1 MDLVERYAK
10 QFDDWTDVGVCIF
23 DAQGHFLYVNNTFL
37 KIRNVSSEEYLGLTP
52 YDLYDNKLTDKC
64 VLDSVYK
71 TRATTTDVQIVASKD
86 GQVIRKHLVTIRP
99 VFDDAGEISC
109 FIGYYKD
116 LDSFNKEYD
125 SSGAPAHTPEGD
137 LRFRD
142 WLEGKRKDPPF
153 VAKSPIMVQLCRT
166 AKQVAD
172 IGSTVLLTGE
182 TGTGKEV
189 FASYIHNISNR
200 KNHSFIVVDCTS
212 LPEALMESE
221 LFGYEKGTFTGAL
234 SSGKK
239 GMIESANGGTL
250 FLDEINSLPLSL
262 QGKLLR
268 VIETKSIKKLGAVKP
283 QPVDFRLIVATNV
296 DLTKCIEDKTFRS
309 DLYYRLNVLPFHLP
323 PLRERRED
331 IIPLAKRFLEE
342 FQQAYGIR
350 REFSPQVFEELLE
363 YDWPG
368 NVRELRNFVER
379 SVVMGNVKL
388 EEHRCLQQET
398 RSEPSPSIPKLS
410 PLAGVPAGE
419 EEKALILA
427 ALAANGHHRE
437 HTAQALG
444 ISRRTLQYKLK
455 KYNIT

>member
-1 MDLVERYAK
+1 M
-10 QFDDWTDVGVCIF
+10 
-23 DAQGHFLYVNNTFL
+23 
-37 KIRNVSSEEYLGLTP
+37 
-52 YDLYDNKLTDKC
+52 
-64 VLDSVYK
+64 
-71 TRATTTDVQIVASKD
+71 
-86 GQVIRKHLVTIRP
+86 
-99 VFDDAGEISC
+99 
-109 FIGYYKD
+109 
-116 LDSFNKEYD
+116 DSFNKEYD

-268 VIETKSIKKLGAVKP
+268 VIETKSIKKLDKNSI
-283 QPVDFRLIVATNV
+283 LIH
-296 DLTKCIEDKTFRS
+296 
-309 DLYYRLNVLPFHLP
+309 LN
-323 PLRERRED
+323 
-331 IIPLAKRFLEE
+331 
-342 FQQAYGIR
+342 
-350 REFSPQVFEELLE
+350 
-363 YDWPG
+363 
-368 NVRELRNFVER
+368 N
-379 SVVMGNVKL
+379 
-388 EEHRCLQQET
+388 
-398 RSEPSPSIPKLS
+398 
-410 PLAGVPAGE
+410 
-419 EEKALILA
+419 
-427 ALAANGHHRE
+427 
-437 HTAQALG
+437 
-444 ISRRTLQYKLK
+444 
-455 KYNIT
+455 